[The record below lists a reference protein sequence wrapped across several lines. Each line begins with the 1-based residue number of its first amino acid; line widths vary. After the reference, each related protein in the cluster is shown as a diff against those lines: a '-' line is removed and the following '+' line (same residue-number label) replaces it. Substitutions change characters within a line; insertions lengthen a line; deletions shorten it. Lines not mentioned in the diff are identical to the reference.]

1 MVRRLALYTEKPS
14 HSEVAVVAQS
24 RQAAKK
30 KEEDPND
37 ILAEP
42 PKESRHE
49 MKRPKVRFHCGGRS
63 GLKGLLFLCWME
75 LCFPPHSLLLKL
87 I

>member
-1 MVRRLALYTEKPS
+1 MVSRLALYTEKPS
-14 HSEVAVVAQS
+14 HSEVAIVAQS

-49 MKRPKVRFHCGGRS
+49 MKRPKVRFHCGPS
-63 GLKGLLFLCWME
+63 GLKGFCMLDGAM
-75 LCFPPHSLLLKL
+75 FPSA
-87 I
+87 

>member
-1 MVRRLALYTEKPS
+1 M
-14 HSEVAVVAQS
+14 AQS
-24 RQAAKK
+24 RQAAEK

-49 MKRPKVRFHCGGRS
+49 MKRPEVRLNSVSNGI
-63 GLKGLLFLCWME
+63 LFM
-75 LCFPPHSLLLKL
+75 FDGAMFSSA
-87 I
+87 